1 MKNNFLKST
10 IILLIGGFLT
20 KILGLIIKII
30 FTRILKSDGISLY
43 SFIIPTYSLL
53 MTIANFNIQLSV
65 SKRISSYNRSKKTII
80 NSCYIMFI
88 LDLIIVI
95 SMFFLTKPISLYLL
109 KNKDT
114 YYPLLAC
121 SLTLPFI
128 SIGYIIKG
136 YFYGKQNV
144 TPHMISNVLEQILRL
159 IIISYFL
166 PKLIKYGKIIMVT
179 SLILLNI
186 ITETFSILILLIFL
200 PKKFNI
206 KKTDLSFDKSESLEI
221 CRISIPSITGR
232 IIANI
237 GYFLEP
243 ILLTN
248 ILLLKGF
255 KLSFITKEYG
265 IYNAYAIST
274 LLFPSF
280 FISAISNSLLPEIS
294 KLYTNKNYKLVK
306 KRIKE
311 AITLSLAIGI
321 TCTLF
326 IFIFSNKL
334 LYFLYGNNLGTKYIK
349 LLSPFFILFYL
360 ESPLATTLTALN
372 KIKTCTYISISGI
385 IIKLLSMIILMYLG
399 FNIYSLVISEIINI
413 VYITIL
419 DYISLKKVL
428 NDT

>member
-43 SFIIPTYSLL
+43 SIIIPTYSLL
-53 MTIANFNIQLSV
+53 MTLANFNIQLSV
-65 SKRISSYNRSKKTII
+65 SKRISSYNKSKKTII

-95 SMFFLTKPISLYLL
+95 SMLFLAKPISLYLL

-114 YYPLLAC
+114 YYPLIAC

-200 PKKFNI
+200 PKKFKI

-248 ILLLKGF
+248 ILLFKGF

-360 ESPLATTLTALN
+360 ESPLATALTALN
-372 KIKTCTYISISGI
+372 KIKTCTFISISGI
-385 IIKLLSMIILMYLG
+385 IIKLISMIILMYIGL
-399 FNIYSLVISEIINI
+399 NVYSLVISEIINI
-413 VYITIL
+413 IYITIL
-419 DYISLKKVL
+419 DYLNLKKTL